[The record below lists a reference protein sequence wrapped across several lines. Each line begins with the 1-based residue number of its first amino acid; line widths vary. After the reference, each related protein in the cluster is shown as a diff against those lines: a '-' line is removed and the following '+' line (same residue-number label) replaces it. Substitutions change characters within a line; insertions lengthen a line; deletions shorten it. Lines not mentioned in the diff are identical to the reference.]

1 MKQFVIFLVTSL
13 SILVS
18 VPASAQEPKISK
30 SDMSR
35 IVESLKTLNSYS
47 VKYKGSRAVQSCTC
61 KWAGGDTTC
70 VSYFDAKDCEQ
81 VAKDCNA
88 TCNYAKVSCP

>member
-1 MKQFVIFLVTSL
+1 MKELSICFVTSL
-13 SILVS
+13 AILVS
-18 VPASAQEPKISK
+18 VQASAQEPKISK

-61 KWAGGDTTC
+61 KWAGGNTTC
-70 VSYFDAKDCEQ
+70 VSYFDEKNCEQ